1 MEQVILGHPAVAQ
14 CAVIGVPADVEAGE
28 DEVLA
33 VVVASGDVDAAAIW
47 AWCQGRMPGFAIP
60 RFIRFAAELPRT
72 PSEKIQKGELR
83 GEGIKGAHDR
93 MADAAGERL

>member
-1 MEQVILGHPAVAQ
+1 MAE

-33 VVVASGDVDAAAIW
+33 VVVAAGDVDAAEIW

-60 RFIRFAAELPRT
+60 RFIRFAVELPRT
-72 PSEKIQKGELR
+72 PSEKIRKAELR
-83 GEGIKGAHDR
+83 TAGTAGAHDR
-93 MADAAGERL
+93 TAEAAR